1 MNSPTQIRDLDFSTP
16 AFLRLRSFNDS
27 WLLTNQVGGYIFLN
41 QSELARL
48 RSGEL
53 EDQDELYERLADAD
67 LISVDIDID
76 EMADQMTR
84 RQARLVHKPALHR
97 IVVTEKTALNGD
109 GDHMSIM
116 VAEQVINLITET
128 NSASVSII
136 FWGNPFLNWPVVQHC
151 IEGLEMGFENRR
163 QTPVHHRV

>member
-67 LISVDIDID
+67 LISVDIDIRF
-76 EMADQMTR
+76 A
-84 RQARLVHKPALHR
+84 
-97 IVVTEKTALNGD
+97 
-109 GDHMSIM
+109 
-116 VAEQVINLITET
+116 
-128 NSASVSII
+128 
-136 FWGNPFLNWPVVQHC
+136 
-151 IEGLEMGFENRR
+151 
-163 QTPVHHRV
+163 